1 MSRLQQ
7 LQDFLEAQPN
17 DPFLLFAIAKEY
29 EGMGDRQQAL
39 AFYTH
44 LRETTPQ
51 YVGLYYHL
59 GKLYVKLDRRE
70 EALETYKKGMEIA
83 KAEKDNHAYN
93 ELAGAKM
100 EISYDDDDEED
111 Y

>member
-1 MSRLQQ
+1 MTRLELLKNYLADQ
-7 LQDFLEAQPN
+7 AN

-29 EGMGDRQQAL
+29 EGLNDKKEAL
-39 AFYTH
+39 SHYLR

-59 GKLYVKLDRRE
+59 GKLYEKLAQPE
-70 EALETYKKGMEIA
+70 EALETYKTGMIVA
-83 KAEKDNHAYN
+83 KKEKDMHAYS
-93 ELAGAKM
+93 ELMGAKM
-100 EISYDDDDEED
+100 NVSDEDDEDD

>member
-1 MSRLQQ
+1 MTRLEQ
-7 LQDFLEAQPN
+7 LQKYLADQPN
-17 DPFLLFAIAKEY
+17 DAFLLFAIAKEY
-29 EGMGDRQQAL
+29 EGLGDKQHAL
-39 AFYTH
+39 NHYLT

-59 GKLYVKLDRRE
+59 GKLYEKLALTE
-70 EALETYKKGMEIA
+70 EALETYKTGMMVA
-83 KAEKDNHAYN
+83 KREKDMHAYS

-100 EISYDDDDEED
+100 NVSDEDEDD